1 MTANSGDNLRIPG
14 LTAAADLSAK
24 QYYVAALNSTGQVKV
39 GAKTA
44 ANVGILQNDPAAGEP
59 ASVVASGMTKA
70 YAGEDIPRGS
80 WVTSNSTGQCVVSTT
95 ANASMIGRAVTVG
108 AAGKLFEVF
117 VALTNY

>member
-1 MTANSGDNLRIPG
+1 MTANSGDNLRIHG
-14 LTAAADLSAK
+14 LTAAADLSGK
-24 QYYVAALNSTGQVKV
+24 QYHAVALNTTGQVKV

-44 ANVGILQNDPAAGEP
+44 ANIGILQNDPVANEA
-59 ASVVASGMTKA
+59 ASVVAAGMTKA
-70 YAGEDIPRGS
+70 YAGGDIPRGS
-80 WVTSNSTGQCVVSTT
+80 WVTSNSTGQCIVSTT